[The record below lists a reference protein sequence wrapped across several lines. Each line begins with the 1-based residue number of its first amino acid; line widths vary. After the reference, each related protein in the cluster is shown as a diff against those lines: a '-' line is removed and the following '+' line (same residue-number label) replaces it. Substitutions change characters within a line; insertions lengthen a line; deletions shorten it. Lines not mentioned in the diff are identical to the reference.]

1 MSLLRPGQ
9 AEMFAQFLPGLIAW
23 SDVGACKNLQS
34 SGQQGDHPACLLPD
48 LVLLSRVLGTLNIL
62 NFLNTLNTVK
72 TLNTLNNTLNTFNT
86 LNTLNTLKTLNTL
99 NTISSVSSPSCLILS
114 RAMSHL

>member
-48 LVLLSRVLGTLNIL
+48 LVLLSRVLGP
-62 NFLNTLNTVK
+62 LNTLN
-72 TLNTLNNTLNTFNT
+72 F